1 MNGLCR
7 GVISVLAGIVVGIVL
22 METKLPS
29 GIGTI
34 AAGVVSFLVS
44 IWLSDK
50 GW

>member
-1 MNGLCR
+1 MKDLLR
-7 GVISVLAGIVVGIVL
+7 GVISVSAGLIVGIVL

-29 GIGTI
+29 GMGTI

-44 IWLSDK
+44 IWLSGK